1 MDKENFFLPS
11 NPLHDE
17 ADQLKRQNA
26 ALKLNVQSVDSAAAT
41 GKINDYD
48 VSLDFC
54 PCIDFSRRHLPC
66 KHMYRLAHE
75 LGVFPLAG
83 KVVNDPAV
91 RNTVATKHT
100 RTALKQAIA
109 ELPKRAQEILQECV
123 SLNDRFFNN
132 SFQSDIQALVN
143 AGFATTRPIT
153 FFDIADQFT
162 IADMLEMC
170 PNEKP
175 SSKNRRKPVIDF
187 FVEHYSDNAK
197 QVVDDLHG
205 DDVYIEVT
213 NVIQTDI
220 ATVQRFLARILGKVY
235 RSNFDVHGHY
245 SEKEMIVRELPELPL
260 S

>member
-26 ALKLNVQSVDSAAAT
+26 ALKLNVQSVDSAAAI

-175 SSKNRRKPVIDF
+175 SSKSRRKPVIDF